1 MRAPKDFT
9 TKRQPA
15 WRVSEVANVAA
26 GLVPVGLCL
35 AASSLCHSSRRHEG
49 LSPCSDDYQPGRH
62 GSTETSHRGGPA
74 RTSLLLAASRPSPA
88 QKKVSGT
95 LKRSKLPH
103 LLRLESSRHLFLG
116 PAKDNKQNDVRLQA
130 KWLAQ
135 LAKMV
140 CATRQNDVRSWQN
153 RVRAISDVTDVL
165 GKMMCALM
173 CALVCALM
181 CAPVAGVPV
190 AQRISFHSAE
200 VYVADR
206 R

>member
-1 MRAPKDFT
+1 
-9 TKRQPA
+9 
-15 WRVSEVANVAA
+15 
-26 GLVPVGLCL
+26 
-35 AASSLCHSSRRHEG
+35 
-49 LSPCSDDYQPGRH
+49 
-62 GSTETSHRGGPA
+62 
-74 RTSLLLAASRPSPA
+74 
-88 QKKVSGT
+88 VSGT
-95 LKRSKLPH
+95 LKLKLPH

-116 PAKDNKQNDVRLQA
+116 KAPAKGTKQNDLRLKA

-153 RVRAISDVTDVL
+153 GLRAISDVTDVL
-165 GKMMCALM
+165 GKMICALI
-173 CALVCALM
+173 CALVCALI

-190 AQRISFHSAE
+190 AQRKPFHSAE